1 MRGLDPELG
10 PVEQADAIAG
20 IEAEEAAGDAPGV
33 AGFDYTFSIPK
44 SASVQWAVAGAGTQ
58 AVIA

>member
-44 SASVQWAVAGAGTQ
+44 SASVQWAVAG
-58 AVIA
+58 VIA